1 VSVELG
7 RVSLAE
13 LRRRYTQ
20 DGVAVPGSLLRA
32 LREDPRAGA
41 QRLAEELA
49 LRRVRRA
56 RERRR
61 LAGLWRLEKEL
72 RAQGRVRIAGVDEVG
87 MGPLAGP
94 VVAAAVVLP
103 LGLPLAALDD
113 SKRLRPEV
121 RERLEREIRASALDW
136 ALGVVEADEID
147 RLNIYR
153 AGQLAMRRAI
163 AALSA
168 APDAVVVD
176 GRSVPDLPYHQVA
189 VVGGDARVASVAAAS
204 VIAKV
209 HRDGLM
215 RELDRAHPGYGF
227 ARHVGYGTP
236 EHLQAL
242 SRLGPSPVHRQSF
255 APVREV
261 ACRTP

>member
-1 VSVELG
+1 VELG
-7 RVSLAE
+7 RIGLAE

-20 DGVAVPGSLLRA
+20 DGVATPAPLLRS
-32 LREDPRAGA
+32 LRADARAGA
-41 QRLAEELA
+41 RRLAEELA
-49 LRRVRRA
+49 ERAERRA

-61 LAGLWRLEKEL
+61 VARLWRLEREL
-72 RAQGRVRIAGVDEVG
+72 RALGHVCIAGVDEVG

-94 VVAAAVVLP
+94 VIACAVVLP
-103 LGLPLAALDD
+103 LGLALIGLDD
-113 SKRLRPEV
+113 SKRLRPEA
-121 RERLEREIRASALDW
+121 RERLELLIRAGALEI
-136 ALGVVEADEID
+136 ALGSAAPDEID

-153 AGQLAMRRAI
+153 AGQLAMQRAL

-176 GRSVPDLPYHQVA
+176 GRRVPDLPYHQVA
-189 VVGGDARVASVAAAS
+189 VIGGDARVASIAAAS

-209 HRDGLM
+209 HRDALM
-215 RELDRAHPGYGF
+215 RALDGAYPGYGF

-236 EHLQAL
+236 EHLEAL
-242 SRLGPSPVHRQSF
+242 ARLGPSPIHRRSF

-261 ACRTP
+261 ACRTR